1 MLKLPKSLESDERAR
16 VIEKRLT
23 ENSKLLWSGGTVRVP
38 QLALTASME
47 KALSLSRRAG
57 QLRGGLESI
66 ESTLGKEKS
75 GLIAVAR
82 RQKLKTDPSARLS
95 RLLIMSTD
103 GSERFYRHCEMLLS
117 LHADRMIGLQLDA
130 QSQLIGRK
138 FFGKEAQV
146 KALLVSHKDF
156 VVRVLE
162 SLAES

>member
-1 MLKLPKSLESDERAR
+1 MLKLPKSLESDERVA

-23 ENSKLLWSGGTVRVP
+23 ENSKLLWSGGTLRVP
-38 QLALTASME
+38 RLTLTTEME
-47 KALSLSRRAG
+47 KALSLARRAG

-66 ESTLGKEKS
+66 ESTLAREKS
-75 GLIAVAR
+75 GLTAVAKK
-82 RQKLKTDPSARLS
+82 QKQKTDGTARLS
-95 RLLIMSTD
+95 RVLIMSTD
-103 GSERFYRHCEMLLS
+103 GSERFYRHCETLLS
-117 LHADRMIGLQLDA
+117 LHADRMIGIQLDA
-130 QSQLIGRK
+130 QSQLIGQK

>member
-1 MLKLPKSLESDERAR
+1 MLKLPKSLESDARAKT
-16 VIEKRLT
+16 IEKRLT
-23 ENSKLLWSGGTVRVP
+23 ENAKPLWSGGTIKVP
-38 QLALTASME
+38 KLVLTDAME

-66 ESTLGKEKS
+66 EAALSREKT
-75 GLIAVAR
+75 GLLAVAKK
-82 RQKLKTDPSARLS
+82 QKQRAETANRLS
-95 RLLIMSTD
+95 RLLIVSSD

-117 LHADRMIGLQLDA
+117 NHGDRMIGLQLDT
-130 QSQLIGRK
+130 QSQLIGQK

>member
-1 MLKLPKSLESDERAR
+1 MLKLPKSLESDLRAPA
-16 VIEKRLT
+16 IEKCLT
-23 ENSKLLWSGGTVRVP
+23 ENSKLLWSGGEIRVP
-38 QLALTASME
+38 TLNLTTSME

-66 ESTLGKEKS
+66 ESMLGREQAGQRAMRKKQ
-75 GLIAVAR
+75 
-82 RQKLKTDPSARLS
+82 RQPQDNINRLS
-95 RLLIMSTD
+95 RLLIMSSD
-103 GSERFYRHCEMLLS
+103 GSERFYRHCEMLLAT
-117 LHADRMIGLQLDA
+117 HADRMIGIQLNT
-130 QSQLIGRK
+130 QSQLIGQK

>member
-1 MLKLPKSLESDERAR
+1 MLKLPKSLESDDRAA
-16 VIEKRLT
+16 VIEKRLN
-23 ENSKLLWSGGTVRVP
+23 ENSILLWSGGTVRVP
-38 QLALTASME
+38 KLTLTASME
-47 KALSLSRRAG
+47 KALSISRRAG

-66 ESTLGKEKS
+66 ESTLRKEKS
-75 GLIAVAR
+75 GLMAIAKK
-82 RQKLKTDPSARLS
+82 QKQKVDSTARLS

-117 LHADRMIGLQLDA
+117 LHADRMIGIQLNA
-130 QSQLIGRK
+130 QSQLIGQK